1 MELQKLLYNTLR
13 LWRVLMTN
21 KDENYCFILIKNM
34 NQSQPSRSC
43 WIWTVKLPSVTVSE
57 KKTKTKNSVPFQ
69 LSMHVKCILWSLS
82 MTSIKA
88 QLQHKTALVLL
99 LWQTFI
105 FAWNLQNSW
114 SCFPDVCPGL
124 HSLMRTAAISFVY
137 LPHSAH
143 ISVYILDSRLFWK
156 SRGPRGRSVTNNIS
170 GLDAKSSQN
179 YISWCH

>member
-1 MELQKLLYNTLR
+1 MWQCQK
-13 LWRVLMTN
+13 
-21 KDENYCFILIKNM
+21 
-34 NQSQPSRSC
+34 
-43 WIWTVKLPSVTVSE
+43 

-179 YISWCH
+179 YISWCHLEAHWKNMIEYWSYKPYARRIAIKNNLLIFLKRRIVYLLIVSKQMWQ